1 MMADKIRHQL
11 FLSIALTERL
21 EALAAKP
28 GVTKSAILADAI
40 EAWLTRKGRNELDEH
55 FGMRLDRI
63 VAALGRV
70 ERDGNVQLET
80 LALFIRY
87 ELAIHAPLAETDK
100 AGRAIARDRFNA
112 FVAQVGRQV
121 ATGVRTLG
129 DRTPN
134 PFAKPGQ

>member
-1 MMADKIRHQL
+1 MADKIRHQL
-11 FLSIALTERL
+11 FLSAALTERL

-28 GVTKSAILADAI
+28 GVTKSAILADAV

-63 VAALGRV
+63 ITALGRI

-112 FVAQVGRQV
+112 FVEQVGRQV
-121 ATGVRTLG
+121 ATGARTLG

-134 PFAKPGQ
+134 PLGKSGQ

>member
-11 FLSIALTERL
+11 FLSTALSERL

-28 GVTKSAILADAI
+28 GATKSAILADAV

-63 VAALGRV
+63 ITTLGRV
-70 ERDGNVQLET
+70 ERDGLVQLET

-112 FVAQVGRQV
+112 FVEQVGRQV
-121 ATGVRTLG
+121 AAGTRTLG

-134 PFAKPGQ
+134 PFGTPGQ